1 MVGYIPPTS
10 ISEFTGRVT
19 LSVRLSALG
28 LKGKAIWFQ
37 ERLEYSCCD
46 DHTKCTQGGPSLQE
60 EVPHPKLSAEI
71 CRVRSDKKLGRVC
84 RTGIPQTG
92 RGLVQTIGLVSPV
105 THQLPGWD
113 RLPLRVTAILKMLRK

>member
-1 MVGYIPPTS
+1 MVGFIPPIS
-10 ISEFTGRVT
+10 ISEFMGGVT
-19 LSVRLSALG
+19 PSVRLSALLRPG

-46 DHTKCTQGGPSLQE
+46 DPMKCTQGGPSLQE

-105 THQLPGWD
+105 TH
-113 RLPLRVTAILKMLRK
+113 